1 MAEMTFRDRLKIA
14 ALSAERSQR
23 SAIAQTLAT
32 WLPAWSV
39 APHPVDRLLIVP
51 QDLRTADPSFWREI
65 EHGQFGLAGSIA
77 FLHGRSPFDIAP
89 PTAAWER
96 ELHSFGW
103 LRNLAAAT
111 DDDEARRGAR
121 LLASE
126 WAIRFGGSKGVAAE
140 PVVAAR
146 RLISWVSHAT
156 LLLEGADAATYEAIT
171 MSLGR
176 QIALLA
182 SSRRDAPD
190 GYPRLLTLIALM
202 FAELSVAGQKRK
214 LKDVEPTL
222 VAELRRQIL
231 PDGGHMS
238 RNPDVLVE
246 LLLDLLPLN
255 QCFAARNRES
265 PPQLVE
271 VLARLLAMLRFL
283 RLGDGMLARFNGV
296 GAAAAAGLGTIVAY
310 GDSAAALPSE
320 ARASGYARLAR
331 GTSIVVVDVGSPPA
345 LAVGGDA
352 QAGCLSFE
360 MSAGRHLLF
369 VNGGMPAVRPPI
381 GVPPRAPPPTTTRCV
396 LRSSPPPSSW
406 RSSVCG
412 APGWRCDSPTTST
425 GISRMSMAASR
436 WKRAT
441 MATSAA
447 LGCCTG
453 GTCSSRRTGCAL
465 RVVTVCTA
473 ASATSASNRMCRS
486 PSISTCTP
494 MSPAGCEPTRTMP
507 SCRCP
512 VASAGGSP
520 LTAPRLP
527 SRRAPISPA
536 APGRARRCR
545 SCCVAPLSATARSSG
560 RSSACARSRRRDG

>member
-39 APHPVDRLLIVP
+39 APHPVDQLLIVP

-89 PTAAWER
+89 PTVAWER
-96 ELHSFGW
+96 ELHGFGW

-121 LLASE
+121 LLSSE

-146 RLISWVSHAT
+146 RLISWVSHAM
-156 LLLEGADAATYEAIT
+156 LLLEGADAATYDAIT

-202 FAELSVAGQKRK
+202 FAELSVAGQRRK

-231 PDGGHMS
+231 PDGGHMG

-255 QCFAARNRES
+255 QCFAARDRES

-271 VLARLLAMLRFL
+271 VLTRLLAMLRFL

-310 GDSAAALPSE
+310 GDFAAAMPSE

-345 LAVGGDA
+345 LAVGADA

-369 VNGGMPAVRPPI
+369 VNGGMPGGAAADWSLAARATANHNTLCLGEQSSAKLVAQQRLRSAGMSLQQPDNVDWHLQ
-381 GVPPRAPPPTTTRCV
+381 GVDGGVALEASHDGYQRRFGMQHGRHLQLTADGMRLEGCDRLHSGKRNLRLKSDVPFAIHFHLHPDVSCRMQANSNDAELSLPSGERWRFCARGAALTVEESTYFAGSAGPRAAMQIV
-396 LRSSPPPSSW
+396 LR
-406 RSSVCG
+406 G
-412 APGWRCDSPTTST
+412 ATFGNS
-425 GISRMSMAASR
+425 GIKWAVERVLEEQAA
-436 WKRAT
+436 
-441 MATSAA
+441 
-447 LGCCTG
+447 
-453 GTCSSRRTGCAL
+453 
-465 RVVTVCTA
+465 
-473 ASATSASNRMCRS
+473 
-486 PSISTCTP
+486 
-494 MSPAGCEPTRTMP
+494 
-507 SCRCP
+507 
-512 VASAGGSP
+512 
-520 LTAPRLP
+520 
-527 SRRAPISPA
+527 
-536 APGRARRCR
+536 
-545 SCCVAPLSATARSSG
+545 
-560 RSSACARSRRRDG
+560 

>member
-23 SAIAQTLAT
+23 SAVAQTLAT

-96 ELHSFGW
+96 ELHGFGW

-283 RLGDGMLARFNGV
+283 RFGDGMLARFNGV
-296 GAAAAAGLGTIVAY
+296 GV
-310 GDSAAALPSE
+310 
-320 ARASGYARLAR
+320 
-331 GTSIVVVDVGSPPA
+331 
-345 LAVGGDA
+345 
-352 QAGCLSFE
+352 
-360 MSAGRHLLF
+360 
-369 VNGGMPAVRPPI
+369 
-381 GVPPRAPPPTTTRCV
+381 
-396 LRSSPPPSSW
+396 
-406 RSSVCG
+406 
-412 APGWRCDSPTTST
+412 
-425 GISRMSMAASR
+425 
-436 WKRAT
+436 
-441 MATSAA
+441 
-447 LGCCTG
+447 
-453 GTCSSRRTGCAL
+453 
-465 RVVTVCTA
+465 
-473 ASATSASNRMCRS
+473 
-486 PSISTCTP
+486 
-494 MSPAGCEPTRTMP
+494 
-507 SCRCP
+507 
-512 VASAGGSP
+512 
-520 LTAPRLP
+520 
-527 SRRAPISPA
+527 
-536 APGRARRCR
+536 
-545 SCCVAPLSATARSSG
+545 
-560 RSSACARSRRRDG
+560 RRRRWARNDRRLW

>member
-32 WLPAWSV
+32 WLPAWSA

-146 RLISWVSHAT
+146 RLISWVSHAM

-182 SSRRDAPD
+182 NSRRDAPD

-255 QCFAARNRES
+255 QCFAARDRES

-369 VNGGMPAVRPPI
+369 VNGGMP
-381 GVPPRAPPPTTTRCV
+381 G
-396 LRSSPPPSSW
+396 
-406 RSSVCG
+406 G
-412 APGWRCDSPTTST
+412 A
-425 GISRMSMAASR
+425 AAD
-436 WKRAT
+436 W
-441 MATSAA
+441 
-447 LGCCTG
+447 
-453 GTCSSRRTGCAL
+453 
-465 RVVTVCTA
+465 
-473 ASATSASNRMCRS
+473 
-486 PSISTCTP
+486 
-494 MSPAGCEPTRTMP
+494 
-507 SCRCP
+507 
-512 VASAGGSP
+512 
-520 LTAPRLP
+520 
-527 SRRAPISPA
+527 SPA
-536 APGRARRCR
+536 AR
-545 SCCVAPLSATARSSG
+545 ATANHNTLCLAEQ
-560 RSSACARSRRRDG
+560 SSAKLVAQLRLRAGGMALRQPDNVDWHLQGVDGGVALEASHDGYQRRFGMLHGRHLQLAADGMRLEGCDRLHSGKRNLRLKSDMPFAIHFHLHPDVSCRMQANSNDPELSLPGGERWRFSADGAALTVEESTYFAGSAGPRAAMQIVLRGATFGNSEIKWAVERVLEEPVA